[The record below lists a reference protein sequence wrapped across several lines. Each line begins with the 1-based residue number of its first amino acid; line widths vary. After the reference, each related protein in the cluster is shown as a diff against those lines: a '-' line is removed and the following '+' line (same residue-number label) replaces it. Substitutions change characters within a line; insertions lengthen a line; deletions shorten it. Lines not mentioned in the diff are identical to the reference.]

1 MGDNDVPEQDDEL
14 ILKPMS
20 EVTDEEL
27 ERMRIRNLRDLRREG
42 VHPLFAGKEPDNE

>member
-1 MGDNDVPEQDDEL
+1 MSGDDVPDDEL

-27 ERMRIRNLRDLRREG
+27 ERMRIRTLRDLRREG
-42 VHPLFAGKEPDNE
+42 LVPLFGDKEPDNE